1 MSGRRA
7 GIAAPVVVLALAACG
22 GGAAS
27 GSQPPPDAGNDTPA
41 AVALPEECVEEIRSF
56 LVAVEP
62 IVEQIDFSSVSE
74 ADLEP
79 LGPASEGFDP
89 DVCPDVSPDE
99 ARAAWLAIA
108 EESAPGAIP
117 YVEFT
122 YPD

>member
-1 MSGRRA
+1 M
-7 GIAAPVVVLALAACG
+7 AAAVVLLALTACG
-22 GGAAS
+22 GGAAT
-27 GSQPPPDAGNDTPA
+27 GSQPAPDAGDDDAA
-41 AVALPEECVEEIRSF
+41 AVDLPEDCVEEIRSF

-79 LGPASEGFDP
+79 LGPASEAFDP

-99 ARAAWLAIA
+99 ARDAWLAIA
-108 EESAPGAIP
+108 DESAPGAIP

-122 YPD
+122 YPTEASH